1 MTHTRLNYLGSNFLL
16 AHVKIR
22 KLHIALGKEIL
33 VTEEPRGECCAR
45 VAEQSSVEM

>member
-33 VTEEPRGECCAR
+33 VTEEPTGECAH